1 MGKHRDLAGIL
12 IMVIIGM
19 FIPFAGS
26 IAIVY
31 GFDFTST
38 ADWLKTAS
46 TFGYFLFI
54 FGIELLVVYLYFKI
68 TNKIA
73 GNKLEKYKPK

>member
-26 IAIVY
+26 IAITFCSDITNLENWFKI
-31 GFDFTST
+31 G
-38 ADWLKTAS
+38 S
-46 TFGYFLFI
+46 TFGPF
-54 FGIELLVVYLYFKI
+54 V
-68 TNKIA
+68 
-73 GNKLEKYKPK
+73 